1 VRQRPLQPRR
11 LHLQPPPAPP
21 VSPCRVPIGP
31 LGAETDR
38 AAGPAFSASSS
49 SARER
54 TVGGRAR
61 PSASRASVAS
71 IAARRSAGSSEKML
85 SRPPCP
91 PAPPRS
97 VLCPLPR
104 AIAPAPAPARA
115 RAPAR
120 ADSGRAGGRA
130 VCGRGARSVAAN
142 WFLRSARYPPR
153 AAESV
158 PPWGK
163 PQYRLG
169 RGGTDRA
176 AAGRGA
182 TMATRAAE
190 PWRRTTTGSSPGRGA
205 PPARA
210 RRRAAHGGGRRSRRI
225 SATPCAHSPVRS
237 LNTVTSSN
245 LRRSARSRPRNSD
258 APRGHVPE
266 TARCRGTRAGRG
278 GPGRGARPMREVD
291 DCGDGV
297 GKWLQGSTT

>member
-1 VRQRPLQPRR
+1 MRQRPLQPRR

-182 TMATRAAE
+182 DADVSWCVMNSGVVA
-190 PWRRTTTGSSPGRGA
+190 GA
-205 PPARA
+205 GLAL
-210 RRRAAHGGGRRSRRI
+210 H
-225 SATPCAHSPVRS
+225 SATPPGEAKGWP
-237 LNTVTSSN
+237 LEPLDPPPT
-245 LRRSARSRPRNSD
+245 PD
-258 APRGHVPE
+258 Y
-266 TARCRGTRAGRG
+266 GTRHAVPGQPPAATHRGERG
-278 GPGRGARPMREVD
+278 GPRALRGANSPPPPPPS
-291 DCGDGV
+291 
-297 GKWLQGSTT
+297 LPY